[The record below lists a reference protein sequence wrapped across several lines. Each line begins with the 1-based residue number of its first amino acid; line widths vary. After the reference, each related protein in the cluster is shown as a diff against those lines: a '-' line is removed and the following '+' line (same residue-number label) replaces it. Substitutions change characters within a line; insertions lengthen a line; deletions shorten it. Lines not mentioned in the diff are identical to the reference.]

1 MSLNSVLNS
10 LKISTQ
16 WQRAV
21 RAAHLTQKPARSL
34 DLIGALAMMNN
45 FSFQKMLPNTNL
57 FLKKHMS

>member
-21 RAAHLTQKPARSL
+21 RAAHLTQRHARSL
-34 DLIGALAMMNN
+34 DLIGALATMKKIL
-45 FSFQKMLPNTNL
+45 FQKMLPNTICL
-57 FLKKHMS
+57 LQKK